1 MRIDTESL
9 AGGMRYRERNVTIVV
24 VVIFGL
30 VLLRLFTMQVIEGG
44 RYRELSEEN
53 RIRVEILAAPRGEI
67 RDRNGF
73 LMADNIPSFTVTLD
87 PLDKVYTAD
96 PARMEATLGRL
107 ATILATDSTALAERV
122 KKERKQSFLPIRLKR
137 NADLRTVAFV
147 AEHAAELPGVD
158 VESEPLRRYPLGETG
173 SHLLGYVAEVSDK
186 ELENPQRA
194 GYIRGDLIG
203 KMGIERQYET
213 RLRGESGKRFV
224 EVNALGRKAEL
235 LGDKRPILPK
245 RGTDLT
251 LTIDVNLQKAAE
263 DAFQPGARGAV
274 VALDPRNGEVLALAS
289 KPNYDPNE
297 FSTGISQERW
307 ARLSEGGNYPLFNR
321 AIQAVYPPGSTLKPL
336 VALGGLALGAIEA
349 GTTFRETCDGAFQFG
364 SRSFKCWNPNGHGTL
379 ALRDAVARSCDVYFY
394 QLGLRIGLDRLAAF
408 MKKIGV
414 SEKSG
419 IDLPQERKN
428 LFPDAAWYD
437 RRYGVGRWS
446 RGLVLNIAI
455 GQGEVSVSPVKLAQL
470 TAFLANGGTIVRP
483 HVVRG
488 MDAAGHPASAAMI
501 RADSLGEA
509 VAIPPRAMAT
519 ARSAMEA
526 VVNDAGGTGG
536 SARVEGVRVA
546 GKTGTAQ
553 NPHGEDHALFVCYA
567 PAEDPRIVVA
577 VLVENAGHGSTAA
590 APIAQ
595 KVLQAFFH
603 PEEAESLRVAAEAAR
618 VVAGR

>member
-1 MRIDTESL
+1 MRIDSESL
-9 AGGMRYRERNVTIVV
+9 AGGMRYRERNVTILV

-87 PLDKVYTAD
+87 PLDKAYVGD
-96 PARMEATLGRL
+96 PGYMERIIGRL
-107 ATILATDSTALAERV
+107 ATILATDSTALAEKV
-122 KKERKQSFLPIRLKR
+122 KKERRQSFLPIRLKR
-137 NADLRTVAFV
+137 NADLRAVAFV

-173 SHLLGYVAEVSDK
+173 SHLLGYVSEVSDK
-186 ELENPQRA
+186 ELENPLRA
-194 GYIRGDLIG
+194 GYLRGDLIG

-224 EVNALGRKAEL
+224 EVNAMGRKAEL

-245 RGTDLT
+245 RGTNLT

-263 DAFQPGARGAV
+263 NAFQPGARGAV
-274 VALDPRNGEVLALAS
+274 VAIDPSNGEVLALAS

-297 FSTGISQERW
+297 FSTGISQQRW
-307 ARLSEGGNYPLFNR
+307 SQLSEGGNYPLFNR

-336 VALGGLALGAIEA
+336 VALSGLESGAIEP
-349 GTTFRETCDGAFQFG
+349 GTTFRETCNGAFQFG

-379 ALRDAVARSCDVYFY
+379 ALREAVARSCDVYFY
-394 QLGLRIGLDRLAAF
+394 QLGLRIGLDRLSAF
-408 MKKIGV
+408 MRRIGV
-414 SEKSG
+414 SDKSG
-419 IDLPQERKN
+419 IDLPQERRN

-437 RRYGVGRWS
+437 HRYGAGRWS
-446 RGLVLNIAI
+446 RGLVLNLAI

-470 TAFLANGGTIVRP
+470 TAFLANGGKIVRP
-483 HVVRG
+483 HVIRSLDGSGPVGASVRT
-488 MDAAGHPASAAMI
+488 
-501 RADSLGEA
+501 DSLRES
-509 VAIPPRAMAT
+509 VPISPRAMAA

-536 SARVEGVRVA
+536 QAKVEGIRVA

-553 NPHGEDHALFVCYA
+553 NPHGQDHALFVCYA
-567 PAEDPRIVVA
+567 PAEAPRIVVA

-603 PEEAESLRVAAEAAR
+603 PEQAESLRVAAESLR
-618 VVAGR
+618 VAGR